1 MSEIDEL
8 LNTLK
13 TSSLEP
19 HEEYTMQFTNREQK
33 ILLDYLTSLEK
44 GLEYAKRIEKDYKT
58 KFDKAIEYI
67 DKMTDKEINNIEY
80 KDKEFVIC
88 GSDFGEGAYII
99 KDILQGSEK

>member
-33 ILLDYLTSLEK
+33 ILLDYITSLEK

-58 KFDKAIEYI
+58 KFDKAIEFIEEELTFYI
-67 DKMTDKEINNIEY
+67 TIGGTDERKLIGYNKAFDELL
-80 KDKEFVIC
+80 K
-88 GSDFGEGAYII
+88 
-99 KDILQGSEK
+99 ILQGSDKE